1 LYIHHPSTA
10 SKEAAMRIVH
20 FGKHDVPFSDIRDIR
35 VQYKYHDNEIYVDLE
50 LNGGAQL
57 SLNLPD
63 SVMFMEQFLATI
75 KEEKNL

>member
-1 LYIHHPSTA
+1 
-10 SKEAAMRIVH
+10 
-20 FGKHDVPFSDIRDIR
+20 
-35 VQYKYHDNEIYVDLE
+35 VDLE

>member
-1 LYIHHPSTA
+1 MEGTTMTIF
-10 SKEAAMRIVH
+10 H
-20 FGKHDVPFSDIRDIR
+20 FGKHSVPFTDIHDIH
-35 VQYKYHDNEIYVDLE
+35 VEYKYHDNEIYVDLE

-63 SVMFMEQFLATI
+63 SIVFMEQFLAKI